1 MFKKMRTTLVAVLVG
16 LLLVTTG
23 CGSSGSSAKTTPP
36 AGGSTAGSPAVKEG
50 GTLNI
55 ALSSDAPKLD
65 PSLSSSVYDRY
76 VFQSLFDKLFDLDKA
91 GKIVPVLVKE
101 YDVSADG
108 KVYNFKLREGVKF
121 QDGTDFNAEAVKFN
135 FARNME
141 NASPRKN
148 ELGAVKAV
156 TVVDPLT
163 VKIELTQAF
172 APFLSILTDR
182 AGMMVSPEAVKKSGD
197 EFANNPV
204 GTGPFSFKEKIKGTS
219 ITLVKNPN
227 YWQKGLPHLDQVVY
241 KIITDSN
248 VAALNMKSGQIDMT
262 DWRFPTKEIPNF
274 SKDPNY
280 TIINEPGQGYTGF
293 YVNVNK
299 PPFDNKY
306 IRQALDVLMDRE
318 AIVKI
323 VKNNAATPA
332 HQPFPPANFAH
343 NKSDVAPKPD
353 VAKAKEL
360 LAKGGKPDGF
370 SFTYK
375 TGTTP
380 ENQQIGEMLQTM
392 FKQAGINMTIEKI
405 EFGTLL
411 DQAKKANFE
420 AVALGW
426 SGRPDPDQNI
436 YDDVVT
442 SASLNYAGYSNPQVD
457 KLMKDARIE
466 LDPAKRTA
474 IYNDAMKIVND
485 ELPYIYFYFENNV
498 LGLTNKVKNFEY
510 VSDGLIRT
518 AKMSKE

>member
-1 MFKKMRTTLVAVLVG
+1 MFRKMRTTMAAVLVG
-16 LLLVTTG
+16 FLLVTTG
-23 CGSSGSSAKTTPP
+23 CGSSGSNAAGTTPAP
-36 AGGSTAGSPAVKEG
+36 AASTAIKEG

-55 ALSSDAPKLD
+55 ALSADAPKLD

-76 VFQSLFDKLFDLDKA
+76 VFQSLFDKLFDIDKA

-101 YDVSADG
+101 YNVSADG
-108 KVYNFKLREGVKF
+108 KVYTFKLREGVKF
-121 QDGTDFNAEAVKFN
+121 HDGTDFNAEAVKFN

-141 NASPRKN
+141 AASPRKG
-148 ELGAVKAV
+148 ELGAVKEV

-163 VKIELTQAF
+163 VKIELSQAF
-172 APFLSILTDR
+172 APFLSVLTDR
-182 AGMMVSPEAVKKSGD
+182 AGMMVSPDAVKKSGA
-197 EFANNPV
+197 EFANQPV
-204 GTGPFSFKEKIKGTS
+204 GTGPFTFKERVKGTT

-241 KIITDSN
+241 KIITDGN
-248 VAALNMKSGQIDMT
+248 VAAMNMKSGQVDMT
-262 DWRFPTKEIPNF
+262 DWRFPTKEIANF

-280 TIINEPGQGYTGF
+280 TIVNEAGQGYVGF
-293 YVNVNK
+293 YVNVTK

-306 IRQALDVLMDRE
+306 LRQALDVLIDRDSL
-318 AIVKI
+318 VKI
-323 VKNNAATPA
+323 VKDGAGTSA
-332 HQPFPPANFAH
+332 HQPFPPANFAY
-343 NKSDVAPKPD
+343 NKNDVAPKPD

-380 ENQQIGEMLQTM
+380 DNQRIGEMLQNM

-411 DQAKKANFE
+411 DQAKKTNFE

-436 YDDVVT
+436 YDDVVIGG
-442 SASLNYAGYSNPQVD
+442 SMNYGGYSNPQVD
-457 KLMKDARIE
+457 KLMKDARLE

-474 IYNDAMKIVND
+474 IYTDAMKIVND
-485 ELPYIYFYFENNV
+485 ELPYIYFYHENNV
-498 LGLTNKVKNFEY
+498 LGLTKKVKGFEY
-510 VSDGLIRT
+510 ISDGLIRT
-518 AKMSKE
+518 ATISKE

>member
-1 MFKKMRTTLVAVLVG
+1 MFKKIKVTVAAALVG

-23 CGSSGSSAKTTPP
+23 CGSSGNNTASTGGTT
-36 AGGSTAGSPAVKEG
+36 AVKDG

-76 VFQSLFDKLFDLDKA
+76 VFQSLFDKLFDLDKD

-101 YDVSADG
+101 YKVSDDG
-108 KVYNFKLREGVKF
+108 KVYTFNLREGIKF
-121 QDGTDFNAEAVKFN
+121 HDGTEFNAEAVKFN
-135 FARNME
+135 FDRNME
-141 NASPRKN
+141 KISPRKN
-148 ELGAVKAV
+148 ELGAVKEV

-163 VKIELTQAF
+163 VKVELKQAY

-182 AGMMVSPEAVKKSGD
+182 AGMMVSPEAVKKSGQ
-197 EFANNPV
+197 EFMNQPV
-204 GTGPFSFKEKIKGTS
+204 GTGPFMFKERVKGTT

-241 KIITDSN
+241 KIITDAS
-248 VAALNMKSGQIDMT
+248 VAAMNMKSGQIDMT
-262 DWRFPTKEIPNF
+262 DWRFPTKEIANF
-274 SKDPNY
+274 EKDPNF
-280 TIINEPGQGYTGF
+280 TIVNEPGQGYTGF
-293 YVNVNK
+293 YLNTTK
-299 PPFDNKY
+299 APFDNKY
-306 IRQALDVLMDRE
+306 VRQALDVLIDRE
-318 AIVKI
+318 SIIKI
-323 VKNNAATPA
+323 VKNGAATPA
-332 HQPFPPANFAH
+332 HQAFPPANFAH
-343 NKSDVAPKPD
+343 NKADVAPKPD

-360 LAKGGKPDGF
+360 LAKAGKPDGF

-375 TGTTP
+375 TGTSP
-380 ENQQIGEMLQTM
+380 DNQRIGEMLQNM
-392 FKQAGINMTIEKI
+392 FKQAGIDMSIEKL

-411 DQAKKANFE
+411 DQAKNGNYE

-442 SASLNYAGYSNPQVD
+442 GAPMNYGGYSNAQVD

-485 ELPYIYFYFENNV
+485 ELPYLYFYFENNV
-498 LGLTNKVKNFEY
+498 IGLSKKVKGFEY
-510 VSDGLIRT
+510 ISDGLIRT
-518 AKMSKE
+518 AKISKE

>member
-1 MFKKMRTTLVAVLVG
+1 MYKKMKTTMATVLVG

-23 CGSSGSSAKTTPP
+23 CGSSSNGTSSGAAGS
-36 AGGSTAGSPAVKEG
+36 AGASTAIKEG

-76 VFQSLFDKLFDLDKA
+76 VFQSLFDKLFDIDKD
-91 GKIVPVLVKE
+91 GKVVPVLVKE
-101 YDVSADG
+101 YTVSDDG
-108 KVYNFKLREGVKF
+108 KVYTFKLREGVKF

-141 NASPRKN
+141 AASPRKG

-163 VKIELTQAF
+163 VKIELSQAF
-172 APFLSILTDR
+172 APFLSVLTDR
-182 AGMMVSPEAVKKSGD
+182 AGMMVSPDAVKKLGQ
-197 EFANNPV
+197 EFANQPV
-204 GTGPFSFKEKIKGTS
+204 GTGPFMFKERIKGTT

-248 VAALNMKSGQIDMT
+248 VAAMNMKSGQVDMT
-262 DWRFPTKEIPNF
+262 DWRFPTKEITNF
-274 SKDPNY
+274 TKDPNF
-280 TIINEPGQGYTGF
+280 TIINEPAQGYVGF

-306 IRQALDVLMDRE
+306 IRQALDTLIDRD
-318 AIVKI
+318 AIIKI
-323 VKNNAATPA
+323 VKNDAATPA
-332 HQPFPPANFAH
+332 HQPFPPANFAY
-343 NKSDVAPKPD
+343 NKADVAPKPD

-370 SFTYK
+370 SFTFK
-375 TGTTP
+375 TGTSP
-380 ENQQIGEMLQTM
+380 DNQRIGEMLQTM
-392 FKQAGINMTIEKI
+392 FKQAGIDMTIEKL
-405 EFGTLL
+405 EFGTML
-411 DQAKKANFE
+411 DQAKKGNFE

-442 SASLNYAGYSNPQVD
+442 NAPLNYAGYSNPQVD
-457 KLMKDARIE
+457 KLMNDARLE
-466 LDPAKRTA
+466 LDPAKRTV
-474 IYNDAMKIVND
+474 IYNNAMKIVND

-498 LGLTNKVKNFEY
+498 IGLNKNIKGFQY
-510 VSDGLIRT
+510 ISDGLIRT
-518 AKMSKE
+518 ATISKG

>member
-1 MFKKMRTTLVAVLVG
+1 MFKKMRTTMAAVLVG

-23 CGSSGSSAKTTPP
+23 CGSSGGSSPTTATTGGKTAT
-36 AGGSTAGSPAVKEG
+36 KEG

-55 ALSSDAPKLD
+55 ALSADAPKLD

-76 VFQSLFDKLFDLDKA
+76 VFQSLFDKLFDLDKN

-101 YDVSADG
+101 YNVSDDG
-108 KVYNFKLREGVKF
+108 KIYTFKLQEGVKF
-121 QDGTDFNAEAVKFN
+121 HDGTEFNAEAVKFN

-141 NASPRKN
+141 AASPRKN
-148 ELGAVKAV
+148 ELGAVKTV

-163 VKIELTQAF
+163 VKIELSQAY
-172 APFLSILTDR
+172 APFLSVLTDR
-182 AGMMVSPEAVKKSGD
+182 AGMMVSPEAVKKSGSQ
-197 EFANNPV
+197 EFMNQPV
-204 GTGPFSFKEKIKGTS
+204 GTGPFMFKERVKGTT

-241 KIITDSN
+241 KIITDAN
-248 VAALNMKSGQIDMT
+248 VSAMNMKSGQIDMT
-262 DWRFPTKEIPNF
+262 DWRFPTKEIENF

-280 TIINEPGQGYTGF
+280 TIINQPAQGYVGF
-293 YVNVNK
+293 YLNVNK
-299 PPFDNKY
+299 APFDNKY
-306 IRQALDVLMDRE
+306 IRQALDVLIDRDS
-318 AIVKI
+318 IIKI
-323 VKNNAATPA
+323 VKNGAATPA

-343 NKSDVAPKPD
+343 NKADVAPKVD

-370 SFTYK
+370 SFTFK

-380 ENQQIGEMLQTM
+380 DNQRIAEMLQNM
-392 FKQAGINMTIEKI
+392 FKQAGIDMTIEKI
-405 EFGTLL
+405 EFGAML
-411 DQAKKANFE
+411 DQASKGNFE

-442 SASLNYAGYSNPQVD
+442 KASLNYGGYSNPQVD

-466 LDPAKRTA
+466 LDPVKRTA
-474 IYNDAMKIVND
+474 IYTDAMKIVND

-498 LGLTNKVKNFEY
+498 LGLTKKVQGFNY

-518 AKMSKE
+518 ATISKE